1 MKTFTTENIYDLYHR
16 ISAEQAAIRYPYY
29 YFQPVIFTSVM
40 MDNFRKLQTILVK
53 AINYYVKNF
62 EAFDHITGHSD
73 KVYKIAEIGRK
84 YEYRIGVFRPDFI
97 VGPDGQI
104 SIIEINARYFHGYFA
119 HGLTEYIMEN
129 KTGCYSTI
137 DCKKPIDLIIDQI
150 FRYFGDFEKLIYLRG
165 GDRDVDNR
173 YFEHFYKKIGIDY
186 RNISPDDI
194 SSSHNLLKDAAI
206 ISGFNQM
213 ELKNLSDDDV
223 EFLSASNMLN
233 NLTTIF
239 LVHDKRFLAVL
250 FEKNFQAEVFSKEE
264 IEFIRP
270 YLTPTF
276 TRKQDKEVW
285 EIARLN
291 RKDWILKPNL
301 LGQSDGIV
309 PGLLVSDEKWES
321 IFKSSDIEQMILQPM
336 LPQRTFTGKI
346 SRDGKEFTD
355 YATGT
360 LLYFDDKFF
369 GPGEFRATSTEV
381 VNFIKD
387 DRKIGPWITDDYQ
400 DYKDGY
406 FLL

>member
-1 MKTFTTENIYDLYHR
+1 
-16 ISAEQAAIRYPYY
+16 
-29 YFQPVIFTSVM
+29 
-40 MDNFRKLQTILVK
+40 
-53 AINYYVKNF
+53 
-62 EAFDHITGHSD
+62 
-73 KVYKIAEIGRK
+73 
-84 YEYRIGVFRPDFI
+84 
-97 VGPDGQI
+97 
-104 SIIEINARYFHGYFA
+104 
-119 HGLTEYIMEN
+119 
-129 KTGCYSTI
+129 
-137 DCKKPIDLIIDQI
+137 
-150 FRYFGDFEKLIYLRG
+150 
-165 GDRDVDNR
+165 
-173 YFEHFYKKIGIDY
+173 
-186 RNISPDDI
+186 
-194 SSSHNLLKDAAI
+194 
-206 ISGFNQM
+206 
-213 ELKNLSDDDV
+213 LKNLSDDDV

-250 FEKNFQAEVFSKEE
+250 TDQDFQGKVFTKDEQK
-264 IEFIRP
+264 FITP

-276 TRKQDKEVW
+276 TRKQGKEVW
-285 EIARLN
+285 EIARRN
-291 RKDWILKPNL
+291 RKDWILKPQL
-301 LGQSDGIV
+301 LGKSYGII

-321 IFKSSDIEQMILQPM
+321 VFKSSDIEQMILQPM

>member
-1 MKTFTTENIYDLYHR
+1 MKHNFKDIFALYQK
-16 ISAEQAAIRYPYY
+16 ISAEKAEVRYPYY
-29 YFQPVIFTSVM
+29 YLQPVIFTSVRM
-40 MDNFRKLQTILVK
+40 NNFRKLQTILVK

-62 EAFDHITGHSD
+62 EAFDHITGHND
-73 KVYKIAEIGRK
+73 KVYKIAEIGKK
-84 YEYRIGVFRPDFI
+84 YQYRIGVYRPDFV

-104 SIIEINARYFHGYFA
+104 SIVEINARYFHGYFL
-119 HGLTEYIMEN
+119 HGLTEFIMEN
-129 KTGCYSTI
+129 KLGCYSYI
-137 DCKKPIDLIIDQI
+137 DGRKPIDLLIDQV
-150 FRYFGDFEKLIYLRG
+150 FNYFGNFNRLIYLRG
-165 GDRDVDNR
+165 NDRDADNR
-173 YFEHFYKKIGIDY
+173 YFQQLFEKSGIEFL
-186 RNISPDDI
+186 NISPKDL
-194 SSSHNLLKDAAI
+194 SSSHNLLNGSAI
-206 ISGFNQM
+206 INGFNQM
-213 ELKNLSDDDV
+213 ELDNLTPD
-223 EFLSASNMLN
+223 EIELLSASNLLN
-233 NLTTIF
+233 NLRTIF

>member
-1 MKTFTTENIYDLYHR
+1 F
-16 ISAEQAAIRYPYY
+16 
-29 YFQPVIFTSVM
+29 V
-40 MDNFRKLQTILVK
+40 
-53 AINYYVKNF
+53 
-62 EAFDHITGHSD
+62 
-73 KVYKIAEIGRK
+73 
-84 YEYRIGVFRPDFI
+84 

-104 SIIEINARYFHGYFA
+104 SIVEINARYFHGYFL
-119 HGLTEYIMEN
+119 HGLTEFIMEN
-129 KTGCYSTI
+129 KLGCYSYI
-137 DCKKPIDLIIDQI
+137 DGRKPIDLLIDQV
-150 FRYFGDFEKLIYLRG
+150 FNYFGNFNRLIYLRG
-165 GDRDVDNR
+165 NDRDADNR
-173 YFEHFYKKIGIDY
+173 YFQQLFEKSGIEFL
-186 RNISPDDI
+186 NISPKDL
-194 SSSHNLLKDAAI
+194 SSSHNLLNGSAI
-206 ISGFNQM
+206 INGFNQM
-213 ELKNLSDDDV
+213 ELDNLTPD
-223 EFLSASNMLN
+223 EIELLSASNLLN
-233 NLTTIF
+233 NLRTIF